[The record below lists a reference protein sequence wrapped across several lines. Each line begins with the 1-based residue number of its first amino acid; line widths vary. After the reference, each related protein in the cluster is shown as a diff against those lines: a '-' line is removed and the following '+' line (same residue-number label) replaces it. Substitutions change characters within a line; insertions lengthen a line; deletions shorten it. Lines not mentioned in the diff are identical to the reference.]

1 MKVELTAQETLHID
15 MPVVISGLSGAFLW
29 VSIFAFWTS
38 SCHLLQ
44 KRRLL
49 VKTIGHP
56 QSLHIASEVLQFP
69 HWRKRHKSFTSRVGW
84 TWCLL
89 WALLWRAANKLHERY
104 VVGTLWTTWLALKY
118 IFHSVFLSLHG
129 ALWMVGSL
137 LRCFTGKI
145 DLLPGRQQVG
155 DISNTFRAVLRG
167 YPPGLRSWTI
177 PIPKQRSGERCCV
190 GSQLVCVSR
199 RELNSTYAARPD
211 PPSVFACCATG
222 PTVTTLPL
230 LEGDQRTLI
239 CHAATSNMDIQAFFT
254 KEKWGRIG
262 NMPYYFWTPTSAH
275 AYMYSNK

>member
-38 SCHLLQ
+38 SCRLLQ

-69 HWRKRHKSFTSRVGW
+69 HWRKRHKSFNGRVGW

-89 WALLWRAANKLHERY
+89 WALLWRAANKLHDRY
-104 VVGTLWTTWLALKY
+104 VVGTLCTTWLTLKY
-118 IFHSVFLSLHG
+118 IFHSFFLSLHG

-137 LRCFTGKI
+137 LRWFTGKI
-145 DLLPGRQQVG
+145 DQLPGRQQVG

-177 PIPKQRSGERCCV
+177 PIPKQHSGDTT
-190 GSQLVCVSR
+190 L
-199 RELNSTYAARPD
+199 A
-211 PPSVFACCATG
+211 ATG
-222 PTVTTLPL
+222 LLCGVTAGMCVT
-230 LEGDQRTLI
+230 QRTQQHVRSKTRSTVRVGVL
-239 CHAATSNMDIQAFFT
+239 CHGPRCDNPATAWRGPAYTD
-254 KEKWGRIG
+254 
-262 NMPYYFWTPTSAH
+262 MPCCHIKYGYTSIF
-275 AYMYSNK
+275 Y